1 MDTDVLRWFKLV
13 AEGATVT
20 EVSELH
26 AVTQSGVSRALA
38 RLEAQ
43 AGTPLLERSGRTLRL
58 TRTGEVFKPHVDR
71 LLGELRAGLDA
82 VAQFVSP
89 ETGTVVVAFPQS
101 LGSWLVPDLLGS
113 FRAAH
118 PGVGFLLTHAR
129 DELHGLPLDG
139 GSTDMEIG
147 TRRFRTGTEAVRP
160 GDLAVRTQRIGVE
173 PLRLALP
180 SSHPLAARPPAT
192 RKPAARPLAT
202 RPLTT
207 GPAGPGRPAD
217 PGGQGI
223 GLAEVAAEPFIA
235 LRATSGLRKLGDDLC
250 AAAGFRPKVVFEGD
264 DLSNVRGLVAAGLG
278 VAIVPA
284 PRAGSPVAGPG
295 PVRYL
300 PILDDGAE
308 RDIYLTWPADKP
320 LLPAAELFRGHVI
333 DTVSSGRI
341 RPVSGL
347 AAFAVGGDQGHEQV
361 VDDRRDP
368 RRGDGL
374 ERHQQVMADQVKRH
388 RQHGRGNRLQVD
400 LAALVRAAEHLVRP

>member
-180 SSHPLAARPPAT
+180 SSHPLAARPTAT
-192 RKPAARPLAT
+192 RQPAGRPLAT
-202 RPLTT
+202 RPLTARPSPP
-207 GPAGPGRPAD
+207 GPSPPGP
-217 PGGQGI
+217 
-223 GLAEVAAEPFIA
+223 L
-235 LRATSGLRKLGDDLC
+235 
-250 AAAGFRPKVVFEGD
+250 AAAGPPTPADRESGWPRWRPSRSSRCGPH
-264 DLSNVRGLVAAGLG
+264 RGCASWATTCARRPGSAPRSSSRATTCPTSAAWWRPGSG
-278 VAIVPA
+278 SPSSPRRGPA
-284 PRAGSPVAGPG
+284 PRWRARVPSATC
-295 PVRYL
+295 R
-300 PILDDGAE
+300 
-308 RDIYLTWPADKP
+308 
-320 LLPAAELFRGHVI
+320 
-333 DTVSSGRI
+333 SSTTA
-341 RPVSGL
+341 PS
-347 AAFAVGGDQGHEQV
+347 ATST
-361 VDDRRDP
+361 
-368 RRGDGL
+368 
-374 ERHQQVMADQVKRH
+374 
-388 RQHGRGNRLQVD
+388 
-400 LAALVRAAEHLVRP
+400 

>member
-13 AEGATVT
+13 AEGVTVT
-20 EVSELH
+20 EVSELDM
-26 AVTQSGVSRALA
+26 VTQSGVSRALA

-43 AGTPLLERSGRTLRL
+43 VGTPLLERSGRTLRL

-89 ETGTVVVAFPQS
+89 ETGSVAVAFPQS

-118 PGVGFLLTHAR
+118 PGVGFLLTNAR
-129 DELHGLPLDG
+129 DELHGLPLDSG
-139 GSTDMEIG
+139 AADLEIG
-147 TRRFRTGTEAVRP
+147 TRRFRTGPEANRP
-160 GDLAVRTQRIGVE
+160 GDLAVQTQRIGNE

-180 SSHPLAARPPAT
+180 AAHRLAGQP
-192 RKPAARPLAT
+192 
-202 RPLTT
+202 
-207 GPAGPGRPAD
+207 GESGGPGGSGG
-217 PGGQGI
+217 PGI
-223 GLAEVAAEPFIA
+223 RLAEVAGEPFIA
-235 LRATSGLRKLGDDLC
+235 LRTTSALRKLGDDLC
-250 AAAGFRPKVVFEGD
+250 AAAGFRPRVVFEGD

-308 RDIYLTWPADKP
+308 RDIYLTWPADKA
-320 LLPAAELFRGHVI
+320 LLPAADLFRRHVI
-333 DTVSSGRI
+333 DTVGTGRI
-341 RPVSGL
+341 RPVSG
-347 AAFAVGGDQGHEQV
+347 
-361 VDDRRDP
+361 
-368 RRGDGL
+368 
-374 ERHQQVMADQVKRH
+374 
-388 RQHGRGNRLQVD
+388 
-400 LAALVRAAEHLVRP
+400 